1 MVVYPLSAASKGRD
15 LSGRKNPRAILGSVR
30 PAPGPDRKQGTSY
43 QFFGRPNS
51 YIQLP
56 NTGSLDTVKFI
67 TISLWVYPQ
76 GPGPLVNY
84 NPRGQGVQIWMVSP
98 TQVFVRFVR
107 RRGRVLTK
115 PLIYRIYR
123 RSWSYLTATYNR
135 RTREARLYV
144 NGRLVKR
151 KVIGR
156 IRLATNY
163 PVRLGAKIKGT
174 RFFKGRIACLQ
185 FYNTALSRR
194 QIAARKKMCFKTR
207 GKTPYLRALEEG
219 DEFKSAD
226 PQTYSPSSRESALG
240 LNPAETFVGPTA
252 HYTIFISGHFSFKF
266 SKKVTKNYRVLSW
279 EVSVF
284 LV

>member
-1 MVVYPLSAASKGRD
+1 MGTLNSYFYLYFMSNVEVVNNNLIVMLYFYQVSYNPMAVYPLSYISKGRD
-15 LSGRKNPRAILGSVR
+15 LSGRKNPPAIFGGVR

-51 YIQLP
+51 FIQLP
-56 NTGSLDTVKFI
+56 NSGSLDTVKSI

-76 GPGPLVNY
+76 GPGPLLNY

-98 TQVFVRFVR
+98 TQLYVRFVR

-123 RSWSYLTATYNR
+123 RSWSYVTTSYKQ
-135 RTREARLYV
+135 RTGEAKLYV
-144 NGRLVKR
+144 NNRLVKR

-163 PVRLGAKIKGT
+163 PVRLGTKIKGT
-174 RFFKGRIACLQ
+174 RYFKGRLACVQ

-194 QIAARKKMCFKTR
+194 QIAARKKMCFKTL
-207 GKTPYLRALEEG
+207 GKTLHLRANIKLHHKNKN
-219 DEFKSAD
+219 FILR
-226 PQTYSPSSRESALG
+226 TRPS
-240 LNPAETFVGPTA
+240 
-252 HYTIFISGHFSFKF
+252 K
-266 SKKVTKNYRVLSW
+266 
-279 EVSVF
+279 
-284 LV
+284 